1 MCSSI
6 EAICSNCMR
15 ARANL
20 ACQHRKDCHSERS
33 DSAVRNLFFSRCSRG
48 CAVVP
53 PSGRPVQKICHP
65 VPGTAGLRIS
75 TDEALKTPGSTQG
88 FATGFASPRTTRNP
102 TYSGAG
108 VQFAFA
114 SAGQSALPPI
124 TFPWP
129 SRVNTHSAT
138 LPPRS

>member
-1 MCSSI
+1 MFSSI

-33 DSAVRNLFFSRCSRG
+33 DSEVRNLFFFPVFAWLRCRAAFRSFSSENLSSCPR
-48 CAVVP
+48 
-53 PSGRPVQKICHP
+53 
-65 VPGTAGLRIS
+65 TAGLMIS
-75 TDEALKTPGSTQG
+75 TDEAPKTPGSAQG
-88 FATGFASPRTTRNP
+88 FAAGFDSPRTTRNP

-108 VQFAFA
+108 VHFAFA